1 MLTKEK
7 VIEMIND
14 LKRDAWFFE
23 EDNRLSVIINNAF
36 GYYDDGTVC
45 RRCLD
50 HPEKISAFLRTLGDE
65 CVTREVTGP
74 EKNWE
79 SFQFDTFS
87 VDVTYRV
94 DEDLF

>member
-7 VIEMIND
+7 VIEMCNE
-14 LKRDAWFFE
+14 LKRDVFFFE
-23 EDNRLSVIINNAF
+23 EDNTLSVIINNAF

-45 RRCLD
+45 PRILA
-50 HPEKISAFLRTLGDE
+50 HPEKVCAFIRTLGDE
-65 CVTREVTGP
+65 CVSRKITGP
-74 EKNWE
+74 EENWE